1 MNNPVEKL
9 MPPLFDEESPAAA
22 ANRRELRDK
31 LGLEPYL
38 QRREAFRVG
47 PDGIHCEYY
56 HHADDAPLI
65 LFLPGIATYSELY
78 AELLARISDYGC
90 NVVGV
95 DLPGHGYSAGPRG
108 DYTVDQVV
116 CNLERV
122 ISALRSR
129 SNGQVG
135 VYGYSIGALLA
146 VAVAERDERVQSVLC
161 GTLLLTE
168 IAPDLIHRL
177 GWTWTWSSAF
187 WFPGLR
193 MPLKAFIDYDQLLD
207 GHPAGDAINDDP
219 RVVYDYPLSTLA
231 SLFTHRAAVVEQA
244 FPFKAAII
252 HGERDEVLPL
262 EYSRRVIEGVCHP
275 FELIEVAGEGHM
287 IPWDNPQLLSRL
299 AADWFLRSLQRPVQ
313 QLAG

>member
-1 MNNPVEKL
+1 MNNPVERL
-9 MPPLFDEESPAAA
+9 MPPLFDEENPEAAA
-22 ANRRELRDK
+22 KRAVLREK

-56 HHADDAPLI
+56 HHSDEAPLV

-78 AELLARISDYGC
+78 AELLCRISDAGF

-122 ISALRSR
+122 ISALQGR
-129 SNGQVG
+129 SNGAVG

-146 VAVAERDERVQSVLC
+146 VALAERDERVQSVLC

-168 IAPDLIHRL
+168 IAPDLLHQL
-177 GWTWTWSSAF
+177 GWAWTWGSAL
-187 WFPGLR
+187 WFPDLR
-193 MPLKAFIDYDQLLD
+193 LPLKSFIDYDQLLA
-207 GHPAGDAINDDP
+207 GHPAGEAINDDP
-219 RVVYDYPLSTLA
+219 RVVYDYPLRTLA
-231 SLFTHRAAVVEQA
+231 SLFTHRAGVVNQR
-244 FPFKAAII
+244 FQFKAAII
-252 HGERDEVLPL
+252 HGEQDEVLPL
-262 EYSRRVIEGVCHP
+262 EYSHRVIDGVSHP

-287 IPWDNPQLLSRL
+287 IPWNNPQLLSRL
-299 AADWFLRSLQRPVQ
+299 AAQWFKRSL
-313 QLAG
+313 